1 MIWQKYCDMRIQW
14 LYGFNFFFFQIHLC
28 FSSAKTEKTAIER
41 SVLLVIAIILTIFNG
56 GFLILLCCKWEKKND
71 LTEENSLKMVM

>member
-14 LYGFNFFFFQIHLC
+14 LYGFNFFFQIHLC

-41 SVLLVIAIILTIFNG
+41 SVLLVIAIISIIFNG
-56 GFLILLCCKWEKKND
+56 VFLIMMCCQWEKKND
-71 LTEENSLKMVM
+71 LTEESSLKMVM